1 MGACLRSLYL
11 SRAGAVAGAVAGVF
25 SRPCPESR
33 SRRLGPALAT
43 RCMRRLLFIAPG
55 TVAGAPSPPSTGDAA
70 RACPRFVA
78 GWGGGERSRRDRC
91 RSAFGHVALEK
102 GTRYYLTDPDCH
114 SRFCGEA
121 LGTSAALCTVCSHR
135 TIALYEGGYPLRPS
149 DVAALRHTR
158 QSVSAHNVC
167 ACESCISP
175 EVGIRRAFARR
186 SAAVSHWTLGH
197 TGGTARTH
205 TVTLTGGIGHLDAR
219 RISTP
224 SWGCRP
230 LGSERP
236 VSGSGA

>member
-55 TVAGAPSPPSTGDAA
+55 AVAGAPSSPRTGDAA

-114 SRFCGEA
+114 IRFCGEA

-135 TIALYEGGYPLRPS
+135 TIALYEGGLSTSPFRRCSFTPHPPIRLRTQRLCVRKLYKPGGGDSSRLRAPLCCCVTLDAGTHRWYGTYTHCHTDRGDRSFRCPS
-149 DVAALRHTR
+149 D
-158 QSVSAHNVC
+158 
-167 ACESCISP
+167 
-175 EVGIRRAFARR
+175 
-186 SAAVSHWTLGH
+186 
-197 TGGTARTH
+197 
-205 TVTLTGGIGHLDAR
+205 
-219 RISTP
+219 
-224 SWGCRP
+224 
-230 LGSERP
+230 
-236 VSGSGA
+236 